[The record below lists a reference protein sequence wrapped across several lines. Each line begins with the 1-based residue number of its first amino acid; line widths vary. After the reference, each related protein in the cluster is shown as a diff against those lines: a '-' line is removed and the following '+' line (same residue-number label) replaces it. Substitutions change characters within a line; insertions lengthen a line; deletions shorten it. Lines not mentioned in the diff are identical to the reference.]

1 MREVKALF
9 RPQRL
14 NHVIEALR
22 HIPNLP
28 GVTLSKVHGYAG
40 TRPFTEH
47 PGSTQKVETDF
58 VKLETVVPSELVE
71 RVVAAIGQAGH
82 TGRPGDGI
90 VFVVPVEDFMRIRD
104 VRRAEPADGTTPAA

>member
-14 NHVIEALR
+14 EYVIAALR
-22 HIPNLP
+22 EIPNLP
-28 GVTLSKVHGYAG
+28 GVTVSKVHGHAG

-47 PGSTQKVETDF
+47 PGSTENIEADF

-71 RVVAAIGQAGH
+71 RVVAAIAQSSF

-90 VFVVPVEDFMRIRD
+90 VFVVPVEDFLRIRD
-104 VRRAEPADGTTPAA
+104 VRRAESTDGST